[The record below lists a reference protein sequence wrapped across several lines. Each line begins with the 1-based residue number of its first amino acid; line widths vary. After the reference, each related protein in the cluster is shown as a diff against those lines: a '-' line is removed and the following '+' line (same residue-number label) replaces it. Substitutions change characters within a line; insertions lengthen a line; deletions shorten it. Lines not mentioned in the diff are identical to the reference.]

1 LWSVSTNITRFSD
14 SKGQDIRWTDLSAD
28 ESNST
33 KATVTVAMLSK
44 FQEGKHV
51 SKAQAIGAIDFDDII
66 SDLDPSS
73 ALPGLG
79 MPDLVHEDTISPP
92 NQYVYTPP
100 DSPTMRYE
108 GSLFHSPFL

>member
-1 LWSVSTNITRFSD
+1 
-14 SKGQDIRWTDLSAD
+14 
-28 ESNST
+28 
-33 KATVTVAMLSK
+33 MLSK
-44 FQEGKHV
+44 FQEGKLV

-66 SDLDPSS
+66 SDLGPSS
-73 ALPGLG
+73 ALPELG